1 MDESRLRKL
10 FALRLLRALEHY
22 GMTQSSLAKI
32 LKRTP
37 GFINH
42 LVSGKRLPSYRTFI
56 ELLNVFDRTPA
67 DYFFGVVDS
76 VESNSKFRKLQYE
89 R

>member
-22 GMTQSSLAKI
+22 GMTQS
-32 LKRTP
+32 
-37 GFINH
+37 H